1 MIFLYFYY
9 IIIIIEMNKNIQLI
23 INRINKKSI
32 VINVNPYLSIYSIKV
47 IISKNTNFP
56 IKDIN
61 LKFNNKILRDNKSVI
76 HYKLKDKSI
85 IYLNEGKIKGGIEY
99 TEIIGYIYV
108 FLSIVI
114 IPVFTLFIMSG
125 LNVLFSQV
133 YKLIVTKCI
142 KSIYNLFTS
151 TRTNIGAGVG
161 ASVVY
166 LSEINSSTLG
176 KLTDSISG
184 SVTSLFGTILH
195 YFGLFLEYGS
205 LYFFNYIGTAL
216 CFFPLIYLLNND
228 LCDSTILADKVGYYV
243 SIVFIIIYGI
253 YRSPKIIISNINS
266 YFRRNPLLAFFSPLM
281 VATKKLSSHIT
292 FDPIYAIPIIG
303 QLLLGYHSIIGI
315 SIDTLNYGAS
325 YIRGINLTCDGL
337 NDPQNK
343 DQVNKVIDKILPL
356 FSYLLMLDE
365 AVKKQNNRKY
375 DIVDLHVPSNIQNE
389 GGNKPE
395 IFKISLDSQKDL
407 IKHAKKYI
415 DQLVYYSANS
425 VAPIVRDWHAER
437 YISLFKYSFIA
448 LIGLPLNHRIKE
460 LEKKYDNIPKPL
472 GKLNSAKR
480 MNAYNIIRED
490 IDNNISDIYDLETT
504 SNLMYLPTVGDD
516 GILNYSETYPLPITE
531 IKVGDKSSKKDILKS
546 IAKCW
551 VSMLQRYNSSGF
563 IERFSDPELL
573 DVMFSQIGYKTVCS
587 LLDSIQSVAD
597 IIIDSGNP
605 FDLTDMICSG
615 NIAGIGAGI
624 AIIVLFIMIL
634 VYHFFSWKLFGKKI

>member
-151 TRTNIGAGVG
+151 TDIKIGDG
-161 ASVVY
+161 VVY

-253 YRSPKIIISNINS
+253 YRSPTIIISNINS

-480 MNAYNIIRED
+480 MNAYDEIRED

-504 SNLMYLPTVGDD
+504 SNLMYLPTVDG

-551 VSMLQRYNSSGF
+551 VSMLQRYNNSGF
-563 IERFSDPELL
+563 IERLSDPELL

>member
-1 MIFLYFYY
+1 
-9 IIIIIEMNKNIQLI
+9 MNKNIQLI
-23 INRINKKSI
+23 ISRINKKSL

-56 IKDIN
+56 IKDIK
-61 LKFNNKILRDNKSVI
+61 LKFKNKILRDNKSVI
-76 HYKLKDKSI
+76 HYKLKDKSV
-85 IYLNEGKIKGGIEY
+85 IYLNEGKIKGGFEY
-99 TEIIGYIYV
+99 TDIIGYIYI
-108 FLSIVI
+108 FLSIVT

-142 KSIYNLFTS
+142 KSIYNLFTA
-151 TRTNIGAGVG
+151 TDTNIGNGVI
-161 ASVVY
+161 Y
-166 LSEINSSTLG
+166 LSEINNSTLG
-176 KLTDSISG
+176 KYMDSISG

-195 YFGLFLEYGS
+195 YFGILLEYGS

-216 CFFPLIYLLNND
+216 CFFPLIYLLSTD
-228 LCDSTILADKVGYYV
+228 ICDSTIIADKIGFYV
-243 SIVFIIIYGI
+243 SIIFIIIYGI

-266 YFRRNPLLAFFSPLM
+266 YFRRNPLLAFLSPLM
-281 VATKKLSSHIT
+281 VATKKLTSHIT
-292 FDPIYAIPIIG
+292 FDPLYAIPIIG

-325 YIRGINLTCDGL
+325 YIRGINLSCDGL
-337 NDPQNK
+337 HDPKNR
-343 DQVNKVIDKILPL
+343 DQINKVIDKILPL

-365 AVKKQNNRKY
+365 AIKKQNNRNYNK
-375 DIVDLHVPSNIQNE
+375 VDLHVPSNIKNE
-389 GGNKPE
+389 GGNNLK
-395 IFKISLDSQKDL
+395 IFKISLDDQKNL
-407 IKHAKKYI
+407 IKHAKQYI
-415 DQLVYYSANS
+415 DQLVYYAANS
-425 VAPIVRDWHAER
+425 VAPIIRDWHAER
-437 YISLFKYSFIA
+437 YITLFKYSFLA
-448 LIGLPLNHRIKE
+448 LIGLPLNYEVQQIENEYNNDTSSNRNSIRMN
-460 LEKKYDNIPKPL
+460 KYDK
-472 GKLNSAKR
+472 
-480 MNAYNIIRED
+480 IREK
-490 IDNNISDIYDLETT
+490 IDNGISSIYDLETT

-516 GILNYSETYPLPITE
+516 GILNYSESYPLPITE
-531 IKVGDKSSKKDILKS
+531 IKIGNKSSKKDILKS

-563 IERFSDPELL
+563 VERFSDPELL

-624 AIIVLFIMIL
+624 GIIVLFIMVL